1 MQPLGLLFHL
11 SVSFSFFL
19 VLLPFPFPPPHPPRS
34 ALYRLGCA
42 FLFIQSHISC
52 FLPLPPP
59 LFKLVLFSFAISLTF
74 SRLLLKLLS
83 SHQPC
88 SLIRSYC
95 YTHTHT

>member
-52 FLPLPPP
+52 FLPPPP
-59 LFKLVLFSFAISLTF
+59 PPFFNSFYFHLPSLSLFLA
-74 SRLLLKLLS
+74 
-83 SHQPC
+83 
-88 SLIRSYC
+88 C
-95 YTHTHT
+95 Y